1 MIKATLL
8 AAAIGIPATPLCAP
22 TLAGTIESPKP
33 VPALGPA
40 NPVGAMSFGQGLSVN
55 DAPSLGLAQK
65 AVENNIACRTKAR
78 SKFLEL
84 GARDMSTPDSNS
96 QWATISNMRAVV
108 WCRGNQAV
116 IGVSGHSYNAVNE
129 LRDVLFDA
137 Y

>member
-1 MIKATLL
+1 MIKSTLL
-8 AAAIGIPATPLCAP
+8 AAALSIPATPLCAP
-22 TLAGTIESPKP
+22 ILAGTIESPKP
-33 VPALGPA
+33 TPTAPTAGM
-40 NPVGAMSFGQGLSVN
+40 MSFGQGLSVN

-84 GARDMSTPDSNS
+84 GARDMSAPDSNS

-129 LRDVLFDA
+129 LRDVLYDV